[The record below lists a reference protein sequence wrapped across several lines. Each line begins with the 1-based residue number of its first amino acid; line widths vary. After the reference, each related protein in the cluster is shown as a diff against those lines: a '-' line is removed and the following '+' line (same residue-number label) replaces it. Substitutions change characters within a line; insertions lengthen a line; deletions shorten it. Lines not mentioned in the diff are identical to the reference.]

1 VKLAFLKYLFKC
13 KSSCLLQK
21 DSYPTSLEV
30 FLFFFFFFFSF
41 YLIERLNFLLVV
53 LFYVEVSISDYL
65 FQAFLGYHAWIAII

>member
-30 FLFFFFFFFSF
+30 FLFFFFFFGG
-41 YLIERLNFLLVV
+41 YLSARLNFCLVL